1 MKRMALATT
10 TALLSLISACA
21 VGPDYEA
28 PETPAPTSFHN
39 AQSSLYG
46 QGATQAAFW
55 TEFDDAQLSALV
67 EQAMGA
73 NHDLRIALANLNEAR
88 ALRRAAFYDG
98 LPVFNASAGYTRA
111 LQSADQRPGESRDTR
126 ETELYS
132 GGFDAAWELDLFGR
146 VRRNLEASQAGEE
159 ALEAELRDVQ
169 VSVAAEIAR
178 SYFELRSAQ
187 EQLSVARNNA
197 DNQSATLDYV
207 RARLDAGRGTEF
219 DELRARSQ
227 LLTTQATIPQF
238 ETAVAVAI
246 HRISVLVGQ
255 TPDALETALTSAREL
270 PALPRLTA
278 IGNPAQLLRRRPD
291 IRVAERRLA
300 AATARIG
307 VATAEL
313 FPVVSF
319 NGEIGF
325 AVNDVDDAGSSVGET
340 WGYGP
345 SIRWAALDLGHV
357 RARIDQSRARAD
369 GALAG
374 YEKAVLGALEETENS
389 LVAYGRNRQRL
400 DLLSE
405 TVKASE
411 RAAQLAQ
418 LRYDGGASDFLDVL
432 DAQRA
437 QLEAEDRFVQARREA
452 ATSLVA
458 LYKSLGGG
466 WQAIPDPLRAAD
478 ARGPSNPGTGVNR

>member
-1 MKRMALATT
+1 M
-10 TALLSLISACA
+10 
-21 VGPDYEA
+21 
-28 PETPAPTSFHN
+28 
-39 AQSSLYG
+39 
-46 QGATQAAFW
+46 
-55 TEFDDAQLSALV
+55 
-67 EQAMGA
+67 
-73 NHDLRIALANLNEAR
+73 
-88 ALRRAAFYDG
+88 
-98 LPVFNASAGYTRA
+98 
-111 LQSADQRPGESRDTR
+111 
-126 ETELYS
+126 
-132 GGFDAAWELDLFGR
+132 
-146 VRRNLEASQAGEE
+146 
-159 ALEAELRDVQ
+159 
-169 VSVAAEIAR
+169 
-178 SYFELRSAQ
+178 
-187 EQLSVARNNA
+187 
-197 DNQSATLDYV
+197 

-466 WQAIPDPLRAAD
+466 WQAISDPLRTAD
-478 ARGPSNPGTGVNR
+478 ARGPNNPALE